1 MSVFICISPC
11 HGSLLVEEAIGDQGC
26 VARRAGNAPAALI
39 RCFLRVLGALQ
50 LRGTGAHAIMM
61 NQCANV
67 TLNGLTMHNVGMFWI
82 IDWAGMGNTV
92 RALSQASLF

>member
-1 MSVFICISPC
+1 MKK
-11 HGSLLVEEAIGDQGC
+11 GTTAQE
-26 VARRAGNAPAALI
+26 AALHSI
-39 RCFLRVLGALQ
+39 VPITSDGVSVLLQ

-82 IDWAGMGNTV
+82 IDWAGTGNTV
-92 RALSQASLF
+92 RVVPSLPCLGHCSLFLE